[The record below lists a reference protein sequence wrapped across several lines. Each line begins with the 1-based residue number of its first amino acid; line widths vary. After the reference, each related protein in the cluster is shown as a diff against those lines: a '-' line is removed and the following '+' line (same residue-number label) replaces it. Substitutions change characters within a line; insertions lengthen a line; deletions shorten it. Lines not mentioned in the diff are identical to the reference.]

1 MSNLNTPQ
9 MLSDGTVLNGRYCIE
24 RYIAS
29 GSIDNTYEAIVMRFN
44 CRVAVK
50 EFYIRSVNHRSAD
63 NTTVEVGNAENR
75 EAFLTRQ
82 EEFRRKAR
90 LLFSSR
96 NDLAVHV
103 IDLFDANGTSYYV
116 MDLIEGEG
124 GSPSQQ
130 EKRGSQSQAEVRTQL
145 VGQPIQESPL
155 YGDGPTVSRAPKATM
170 PFNAT
175 LNNGA
180 VRNTKQR
187 SSNKCL
193 YAVVGILLTAVVAM
207 GVFLFIRTTD
217 DNTVSSAANTAVVT
231 DGEQSKSTAS
241 ANVDDTEIPTQEETT
256 VQNKP
261 TSQEPSYVRLPSE
274 MAFNGTINGSK
285 MNYVFSM
292 YLFIS
297 DNGNVNGYYVVHNGK
312 QERVN
317 LTGNYNAGTNVITF
331 YEMEASTG
339 RRTGYFFDASLTSS
353 YSSGYS
359 ITGRY
364 KCNKPIIN
372 WYFSAETN

>member
-29 GSIDNTYEAIVMRFN
+29 GSIDNTYEAIDMRFN

-193 YAVVGILLTAVVAM
+193 YAVVGIIPLSLLTVNNQNQR
-207 GVFLFIRTTD
+207 LLPTLTIQRYLRRRRQLYRTSLHLK
-217 DNTVSSAANTAVVT
+217 NRLMSGYRLKWLSM
-231 DGEQSKSTAS
+231 EQS
-241 ANVDDTEIPTQEETT
+241 
-256 VQNKP
+256 
-261 TSQEPSYVRLPSE
+261 
-274 MAFNGTINGSK
+274 MALK
-285 MNYVFSM
+285 
-292 YLFIS
+292 
-297 DNGNVNGYYVVHNGK
+297 
-312 QERVN
+312 
-317 LTGNYNAGTNVITF
+317 
-331 YEMEASTG
+331 
-339 RRTGYFFDASLTSS
+339 
-353 YSSGYS
+353 
-359 ITGRY
+359 
-364 KCNKPIIN
+364 
-372 WYFSAETN
+372 